1 LIIRSKCVFSSQIGQ
16 TRVTHHNNTKKTVPE
31 SEKEQVKHLL
41 VIEDNQGKRTISL
54 EEAFYSIGRHVTN
67 SIVLHSQLV
76 SRQHAILRRVA
87 QSPPL
92 FRLVD
97 GNTQGV
103 RSTNGLRVNGKNCFE
118 RELNHEDEIV
128 FADDVRAWY
137 YATADAVNI
146 PGRTNAKIK
155 DVAIA
160 QTLIGVERE
169 IANYSDAALLKLAAF
184 PEPIAS
190 PIIEINLAGDI
201 TYTNP
206 SALVQFPGLRETKLQ
221 HPLLEGIISI
231 VNNGQETFFVRE
243 VEIGSKVFSQSVHYV
258 AVNGL
263 IRNYVVDITEKKRTE
278 IALRESEAKNRA
290 LLNAIPDL
298 MMRIDREGNCLD
310 YLPAKNSHEPIDE
323 RGILPPQVIA
333 QRVHYAN
340 QALQTGE
347 TQVFEYQ
354 LLVEGAICH
363 HEARIV
369 VNGEDEVLVIVRDI
383 SDRAIAEAEL
393 KRARNQLEMRVE
405 ERTKELRN
413 ANNLLRKEINTR
425 HRAEEEVRFLQT
437 MTQAIGESA
446 NFHSA
451 LGVALRLVCDFT
463 GWAFGEAWIPKNGVL
478 ECSPAWYRNTQN
490 LNSFRLESENFT
502 FLPEIGLPGRVWSSK
517 QPEWMQNVSTAAD
530 TTFLRKH
537 GALKVG
543 FKSAL
548 GIPIVASDRVLAV
561 LVFFMFTAGDEDK
574 HLVKLVSTVAT
585 QLGALIQRKQVE
597 AALTDSEERF
607 RLLVEGG
614 KDYAIFMLDPEGQ
627 VISWNTGAERIK
639 GYQSAE
645 ILEMPFS
652 CFYTDEDRAV
662 GKPEQLLRLAQVNGQ
677 TEDEGWRVCKDGT
690 CIWVDATITSLKDQN
705 GQLRGFSYVVRNTT
719 ENRRSQQAL
728 QESEERLQ
736 AILDNS
742 TALIYVKDL
751 QGRYI
756 TTNAWFGILFNVDRE
771 EIKGKTDYDIFPKDM
786 ADNYRA
792 NDLRVIETR
801 SPLDLEEIAP
811 HQDGLHTYVSIKFP
825 LFDAAGNVYAVC
837 GISTDISERK
847 QVENALNSSLAT
859 NRALLDAIP
868 DSMFRISDKGIFV
881 NFKAVKNHSLPLPTQ
896 DFLGKSLY
904 EVFPEEVANPMMDC
918 VQLALATKNMQI
930 LEYQLLLEEN
940 FLDYEARIAVSAE
953 NEVMAIIRDITE
965 RKRVET
971 DIRNALEKEKE
982 LGELKSRFVTMASH
996 EFRTPLATILSSSEL
1011 LEYYSHK
1018 WSDDKKIKH
1027 QQRIQASVKH
1037 MTNLLDDVLLIG
1049 KAEAGKL
1056 EFQPKLLDIIQF
1068 CRDLVEEVQVTTQ
1081 SHTINFCTQELGDK
1095 IDGFID
1101 EKLLRH
1107 IITNLLTNAVKYSP
1121 QGKEV
1126 IFDLSCDRTSVI
1138 FSIQDRGIGISVED
1152 KQQLFESFHRG
1163 KNVSNIPGTGLG
1175 LAIVKKSVDL
1185 HQGSITIDSQLN
1197 IGTTFTVT
1205 LPLNQ

>member
-1 LIIRSKCVFSSQIGQ
+1 ML
-16 TRVTHHNNTKKTVPE
+16 E
-31 SEKEQVKHLL
+31 SEKEQVVKPLL
-41 VIEDNQGKRTISL
+41 AIEDNQGKRTISL
-54 EEAFYSIGRHVTN
+54 EEASYSIGRHVTN
-67 SIVLHSQLV
+67 SIVLHSHLV
-76 SRQHAILRRVA
+76 SRQHAILLRGEH
-87 QSPPL
+87 PHL
-92 FRLVD
+92 YRLVD
-97 GNTQGV
+97 GNSQGV
-103 RSTNGLRVNGKNCFE
+103 RSTNGLRVNGQHCFE
-118 RELNHEDEIV
+118 RELSHEDEII
-128 FADDVRAWY
+128 FADDVKAWY
-137 YATADAVNI
+137 YETADFTKVSQQS
-146 PGRTNAKIK
+146 TETEIK
-155 DVAIA
+155 AVAIA
-160 QTLIGVERE
+160 NTLIGVERE

-190 PIIEINLAGDI
+190 PIIEIDLSGNI
-201 TYTNP
+201 TYINP
-206 SALVQFPGLRETKLQ
+206 SALAQFPNLKETKLQ
-221 HPLLEGIISI
+221 HPLLKEI
-231 VNNGQETFFVRE
+231 VPIVKNGQETFFVRE
-243 VEIGSKVFSQSVHYV
+243 VEIGSKIFSQSVHYV
-258 AVNGL
+258 AVSGL
-263 IRNYVVDITEKKRTE
+263 IRNYIIDITESKHTE
-278 IALRESEAKNRA
+278 LALSESEAKNRA
-290 LLNAIPDL
+290 LLDAIPDL
-298 MMRIDREGNCLD
+298 MLRIDRDGNCLD
-310 YLPAKNSHEPIDE
+310 YLPAKTNYELITSSNECVL
-323 RGILPPQVIA
+323 LPLEAIK
-333 QRVHYAN
+333 QRLHYVN
-340 QALQTGE
+340 RALETGE

-354 LLVEGAICH
+354 IAVESAVRH
-363 HEARIV
+363 YETRIV
-369 VNGEDEVLVIVRDI
+369 VNGENEVLAIVRDI
-383 SDRAIAEAEL
+383 SDRITAEAEL
-393 KRARNQLEMRVE
+393 KRARNQLELRVE

-413 ANNLLRKEINTR
+413 ANELLRREINTR
-425 HRAEEEVRFLQT
+425 QKAEEEVRFLQT

-463 GWAFGEAWIPKNGVL
+463 GWVYGEAWIPKGGLL

-490 LNSFRLESENFT
+490 VDKFRQESENLT
-502 FLPEIGLPGRVWSSK
+502 FLPGIGLPGRVWSSQ
-517 QPEWMQNVSTAAD
+517 QPEWMQNVSTVSD
-530 TTFLRKH
+530 TSFLRKH
-537 GALKVG
+537 CAVEVG
-543 FKSAL
+543 FKAAL

-597 AALTDSEERF
+597 AALFDSEERF

-614 KDYAIFMLDPEGQ
+614 KDYAIFMLDPEGNI
-627 VISWNTGAERIK
+627 ISWNNGAERIK
-639 GYQSAE
+639 GYKAAE
-645 ILEMPFS
+645 ILGRSFA
-652 CFYTDEDRAV
+652 CFYTPEDKAI
-662 GKPEQLLRLAQVNGQ
+662 GKPDYLLYLAQANGHV
-677 TEDEGWRVCKDGT
+677 EDEGWRLCKDGSR
-690 CIWVDATITSLKDQN
+690 IWVDAVITALKDQN
-705 GQLRGFSYVVRNTT
+705 GQLRGFSKVVRNTT
-719 ENRRSQQAL
+719 ETRRSQQAL
-728 QESEERLQ
+728 QESEQRLQ

-756 TTNAWFGILFNVDRE
+756 TINAWFGILFNVDRE
-771 EIKGKTDYDIFPKDM
+771 DIKGKTDYDIFSQEM
-786 ADNYRA
+786 ADAYRA
-792 NDLRVIETR
+792 NDLKVIETK

-811 HQDGLHTYVSIKFP
+811 HHDGFHTYVSIKFP
-825 LFDAAGNVYAVC
+825 LFNAIGEIYAVC

-847 QVENALNSSLAT
+847 RAENALNSSLAT

-868 DSMFRISDKGIFV
+868 DSMFRISFEGIFV
-881 NFKAVKNHSLPLPTQ
+881 NFKAVKNHRLPLPTQ
-896 DFLGKSLY
+896 EFLGKSLY
-904 EVFPEEVANPMMDC
+904 EVFPEKVATPMMDC
-918 VQLALATKNMQI
+918 VQLALTTKNMQI
-930 LEYQLLLEEN
+930 IEYQLLLDDN
-940 FLDYEARIAVSAE
+940 ILDYEARIAVSAE

-1018 WSDDKKIKH
+1018 WSEEKKIKH
-1027 QQRIQASVKH
+1027 QQRIQSSVKH

-1068 CRDLVEEVQVTTQ
+1068 CSDLVEEVQVTTQ
-1081 SHTINFCTQELGDK
+1081 SHTIIFYPQDQLDK
-1095 IDGFID
+1095 ISGLID

-1126 IFDLSCDRTSVI
+1126 IFNLNCDRDRAI
-1138 FSIQDRGIGISVED
+1138 FSIQDGGIGISVED

-1185 HQGSITIDSQLN
+1185 HGGTINVDSQLDV
-1197 IGTTFTVT
+1197 GTTFTVT